1 MAKQSAGFLGGFS
14 GRLGPAVGYMWNG
27 KWCLRSHQQFV
38 HNPRTAA
45 QVEHRELF
53 KQQVQLAAKMRCAV
67 IKTFTD
73 LAREA
78 GMTSY
83 NLFVKVNQPAFSAAE
98 GLLQVDYSRLRMSV
112 GDVAPV
118 ELTELQ
124 RTEDN
129 ILRVRWS
136 VAGSRWSVGGSRY
149 ATQATDHQPP
159 TTVDRFDYVYLYVYA
174 PDVEV
179 GFISA
184 PAYRMDKRLA
194 LQLPDLFAGHELQV
208 YLLVQSQDGRW
219 SDSQYVGAIS
229 QGETLDAETG
239 EVRKES
245 GKRKMS
251 SEQWAVSSG
260 QEADAPATGRRR
272 RR

>member
-1 MAKQSAGFLGGFS
+1 
-14 GRLGPAVGYMWNG
+14 MWNG

-67 IKTFTD
+67 IRTFTD

-129 ILRVRWS
+129 ILKVKYNKG
-136 VAGSRWSVGGSRY
+136 AGEY
-149 ATQATDHQPP
+149 L
-159 TTVDRFDYVYLYVYA
+159 DYVYLYVYA
-174 PDVEV
+174 PDVEA

-184 PAYRMDKRLA
+184 PAYRMDKLLA

-239 EVRKES
+239 EVHRSTKKKASDSSQKAEKK
-245 GKRKMS
+245 GKKAGEKIFS
-251 SEQWAVSSG
+251 
-260 QEADAPATGRRR
+260 PPI
-272 RR
+272 

>member
-1 MAKQSAGFLGGFS
+1 MRGTIVIIKQIEMAKQSAGFLGGFS

-67 IKTFTD
+67 IKTFTE

-83 NLFVKVNQPAFSAAE
+83 NLFVKVNQPAFGSAE
-98 GLLQVDYSRLRMSV
+98 GQLQVDYSTLRVSI

-129 ILRVRWS
+129 ILKVKYNK
-136 VAGSRWSVGGSRY
+136 GVGDY
-149 ATQATDHQPP
+149 L
-159 TTVDRFDYVYLYVYA
+159 DYVYLYVYA
-174 PDVEV
+174 PDVEA

-194 LQLPDLFAGHELQV
+194 VALPDLFAGHELQV

-219 SDSQYVGAIS
+219 SDSQYAGPLS
-229 QGETLDAETG
+229 QGETLNAETG
-239 EVRKES
+239 EVSRNTKKTAPDSNQKAAKKEKKAG
-245 GKRKMS
+245 GKIFS
-251 SEQWAVSSG
+251 
-260 QEADAPATGRRR
+260 PPI
-272 RR
+272 

>member
-1 MAKQSAGFLGGFS
+1 MAKQSEGYLGGFS

-67 IKTFTD
+67 IKSFTD

-98 GLLQVDYSRLRMSV
+98 GRLQVDYSRLRMSV
-112 GDVAPV
+112 GDVPPV
-118 ELTELQ
+118 EPTELQ

-129 ILRVRWS
+129 ILRVRYEKNR
-136 VAGSRWSVGGSRY
+136 G
-149 ATQATDHQPP
+149 DN
-159 TTVDRFDYVYLYVYA
+159 FDYVYLYVYA

-179 GFISA
+179 GYLSA

-208 YLLVQSQDGRW
+208 YMLVQSQDGRW
-219 SDSQYVGAIS
+219 SDSQHVGALS
-229 QGETLDAETG
+229 QGETLDTETG

-245 GKRKMS
+245 AKSKEKKAKS
-251 SEQWAVSSG
+251 LQTTEK
-260 QEADAPATGRRR
+260 ETPAERRRGRRKA
-272 RR
+272 

>member
-1 MAKQSAGFLGGFS
+1 MAKQSEGYLGGFS

-98 GLLQVDYSRLRMSV
+98 GRLQVDYSRLRMSV
-112 GDVAPV
+112 GDVPPV
-118 ELTELQ
+118 EPTELQ

-129 ILRVRWS
+129 ILRVRYEKNR
-136 VAGSRWSVGGSRY
+136 G
-149 ATQATDHQPP
+149 DN
-159 TTVDRFDYVYLYVYA
+159 FDYVYLYVYA

-179 GFISA
+179 GYLSA

-219 SDSQYVGAIS
+219 SDSQHVGAFS
-229 QGETLDAETG
+229 QGETLDTETG

-245 GKRKMS
+245 AKSKEKKAKS
-251 SEQWAVSSG
+251 LQTAEK
-260 QEADAPATGRRR
+260 EAPAEHRRGRRKA
-272 RR
+272 

>member
-1 MAKQSAGFLGGFS
+1 MAKQSEGYLGGFS

-98 GLLQVDYSRLRMSV
+98 GRLQVDYSLLRMSV
-112 GDVAPV
+112 GDVPPV
-118 ELTELQ
+118 EPTELQ

-129 ILRVRWS
+129 ILRVRYEKNR
-136 VAGSRWSVGGSRY
+136 G
-149 ATQATDHQPP
+149 DN
-159 TTVDRFDYVYLYVYA
+159 FDYVYLYVYA

-179 GFISA
+179 GYLSA

-219 SDSQYVGAIS
+219 SDSVYAGGIAVGS
-229 QGETLDAETG
+229 EQRVVGSEE
-239 EVRKES
+239 RKV
-245 GKRKMS
+245 S
-251 SEQWAVSSG
+251 SEERKVSSG
-260 QEADAPATGRRR
+260 QEADAKATDHRQPTGGRRR